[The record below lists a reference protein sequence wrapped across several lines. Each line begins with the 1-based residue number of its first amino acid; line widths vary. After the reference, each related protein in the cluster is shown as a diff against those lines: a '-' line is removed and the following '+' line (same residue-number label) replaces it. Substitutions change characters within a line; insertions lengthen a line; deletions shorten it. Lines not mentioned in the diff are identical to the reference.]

1 MRTANEIL
9 SHIIPVSNVDGWC
22 HKVRIL
28 AGLVL
33 INCVKGRASLG
44 NEFPPLRSGSSSNT
58 SAKSPFEASSGGGGG
73 GGGEPHALDMV
84 IAHRVMP
91 LFFRTLASWASSPHA
106 PTSLDSSYRSNALL
120 GDDFRVTCRSR
131 DGADAEAVARAIAA
145 GIQFGSPERQR
156 EAVRH
161 GAVEALTSFL
171 WRAQAATA
179 SAQRNGNSGN
189 ESLEDVVLS
198 PSPKDD
204 AEAGIAG
211 ATVAALGAMA
221 ILCKSCEL
229 ACEKLVTVGFH
240 SALAFWLTADA
251 DGDDLMDMTASVAE
265 GVGGGDAARLAT
277 LDLIRNVSRA
287 NVSCSALVGVGL
299 HESLIDVLEGW
310 RGIDVRGE
318 EDVAG
323 EVWHLA
329 AGGLANMA
337 LGHEVVTEAIDASD
351 CLLRKICDYAIG
363 DRTEDKVGF
372 NVV

>member
-1 MRTANEIL
+1 MIAAVRHVLFIL
-9 SHIIPVSNVDGWC
+9 YYSRFKRRWC

-44 NEFPPLRSGSSSNT
+44 DEFPPLPSGSSNNT
-58 SAKSPFEASSGGGGG
+58 STKSQFKAPSGGDGS
-73 GGGEPHALDMV
+73 GEPHALDAV

-91 LFFRTLASWASSPHA
+91 LFFRTLASWASSPHT
-106 PTSLDSSYRSNALL
+106 PTSRDSSYRSSVLL
-120 GDDFRVTCRSR
+120 GDDFRASCRSR
-131 DGADAEAVARAIAA
+131 DGADAEAVARAIAT
-145 GIQFGSPERQR
+145 GMQFGSPERQR
-156 EAVRH
+156 EAVRY

-179 SAQRNGNSGN
+179 SAQRNGNSGT
-189 ESLEDVVLS
+189 ESLEEVVLS

-204 AEAGIAG
+204 AEAGIMG
-211 ATVAALGAMA
+211 AAAAALGAMVV
-221 ILCKSCEL
+221 LCRSCEL
-229 ACEKLVTVGFH
+229 ACEELVTVGFH

-251 DGDDLMDMTASVAE
+251 DGDDLMDTTASVAE
-265 GVGGGDAARLAT
+265 GVGGSDAVRLAT
-277 LDLIRNVSRA
+277 LDLIRNVSRS
-287 NVSCSALVGVGL
+287 NVSCSALVGAGL

-310 RGIDVRGE
+310 RGRDGRGE
-318 EDVAG
+318 EDVTG

-337 LGHEVVTEAIDASD
+337 LGHEVVTEAIEASH
-351 CLLRKICDYAIG
+351 CLLRKVCDYAIG

-372 NVV
+372 NVF